1 MRLEVAC
8 ENRPG
13 VAREIL
19 DVLSAVRINVS
30 SGEFGSDRFIYLHT
44 PEMSFNQLQSI
55 LPRIRRIDG
64 VDAVHPIALMPSEK
78 RQVEQQTL
86 LDSLADIVLSVDLQ
100 GQILAG
106 NQAAATMLGIDSV
119 DLAGYPLAQVTGDL
133 SLLELIQGGAGQV
146 SDVRMQVCGQLFQA
160 QVKPIRVPVR
170 NLGDSLTGAV
180 LRLKP
185 SAPLGREQGALPS
198 MEQFFQRHS
207 DKGASVR
214 RVQRIARMEQPL
226 LIEGETGTGKS
237 LLARLCHQAS
247 AVAEGPLVV
256 LDCLAMSDL
265 HLEIALFGGLSTETG
280 ENCSGLLERATAGV
294 LVLEQVAEMSPLLQ
308 RRLLHFI
315 ETGRFYRVG
324 GDQEQQVKVRII
336 ATSQQALL
344 PLCHQGDF
352 RFDLYYRLSELQI
365 SLPPL
370 RHRPE
375 ELPALAQLLLQQ
387 LCQHGTRVP
396 ALAKDTQQLLQS
408 CAWPGNVRELESAL
422 QAALVSQDDEPELL
436 PQHFRL
442 AQQGV
447 ALEVGAIGCEGTLE
461 QAVRSFEA
469 RLLAQLYPDHPS
481 SRLLGKRLGLSHTAV
496 AKKLRAY
503 GIGRG

>member
-64 VDAVHPIALMPSEK
+64 VDAVHPIVLMPSEK

-100 GQILAG
+100 GQVLAG

-119 DLAGYPLAQVTGDL
+119 DLAGYPLAQVTGNL

-146 SDVRMQVCGQLFQA
+146 SDVQMQVCGQLFQA
-160 QVKPIRVPVR
+160 QIKPIRVPVR

-185 SAPLGREQGALPS
+185 HTPLGREQGTLPS
-198 MEQFFQRHS
+198 IEQFFQRHA
-207 DKGASVR
+207 DKGVSVR
-214 RVQRIARMEQPL
+214 RVRRMARMEQPL

-247 AVAEGPLVV
+247 SVAEGPLVV

-265 HLEIALFGGLSTETG
+265 QLETVLFGGASADRGG
-280 ENCSGLLERATAGV
+280 ECAGLLERAAGGV
-294 LVLEQVAEMSPLLQ
+294 LVLEQAAEMSPLLQ
-308 RRLLHFI
+308 RLLLHFI

-324 GDQEQQVKVRII
+324 SDQEQQVKVWVI

-344 PLCHQGDF
+344 PLCHLGVF

-365 SLPPL
+365 SLPSL

-375 ELPALAQLLLQQ
+375 ELIALAEQLLQQ
-387 LCQHGTRVP
+387 LARHCARVP
-396 ALAKDTQQLLQS
+396 VLAKDTQQLLQS
-408 CAWPGNVRELESAL
+408 YAWPGNVRELESAL
-422 QAALVSQDDEPELL
+422 QGALVSQDKESELL
-436 PQHFRL
+436 PQHFSL
-442 AQQGV
+442 ASQHV
-447 ALEVGAIGCEGTLE
+447 EADAIGCEGSLE
-461 QAVRSFEA
+461 QATRSFEA